1 MPRRR
6 ISPRARRAKLS
17 EIEDSAQLA
26 TLKRVAAQASKG
38 AIRRAKRF
46 GREIT
51 YLDKGWV
58 VVETATGRK
67 RKVAQVKS
75 VSQNKRPAGARYTIS

>member
-1 MPRRR
+1 M
-6 ISPRARRAKLS
+6 S
-17 EIEDSAQLA
+17 EIEDASQLA

-38 AIRRAKRF
+38 AIRKAKKF

-51 YLDKGWV
+51 YLENGWV

-75 VSQNKRPAGARYTIS
+75 VSQDKRPAGARYTIS